1 MDSAPPVRG
10 PTSTFNP
17 NDMVCHNCH
26 QRGHKS
32 KECLQVVVCN
42 NCGGRGHL
50 AVECPSTPML
60 ARPRRR

>member
-32 KECLQVVVCN
+32 KECLQVCLK
-42 NCGGRGHL
+42 RISLSDHK
-50 AVECPSTPML
+50 
-60 ARPRRR
+60 